1 MINITNIDTFFLWV
15 LELFSKEFPSH
26 AILKGGMS
34 LRLLGCPRNTKDLD
48 FLFIPYSSK
57 KEVAPLIDS
66 VIKKYPE
73 IEYDL
78 KAHSTCIVCKLS
90 HNNIQIAI
98 DVTVTESIDT
108 IPATTEVLSSQYNY
122 PNFIIRTVSYE
133 NALANKIGA
142 WIERRLM
149 RDIYD
154 IHFYISTLR
163 VNPDMGILTNRM
175 SKITSRRDKSLKS
188 LTLPELISLFDT
200 FCQELTLKQLE
211 GELNEYFSEI
221 ELIGL
226 DMKIK
231 VSLQKLIDFLEL
243 QT

>member
-1 MINITNIDTFFLWV
+1 MISITNTDTFFLWV
-15 LELFSKEFPSH
+15 FELFSKEFPSH

-66 VIKKYPE
+66 VLKKYPE

-78 KAHSTCIVCKLS
+78 KVHSTCIVCKLNY
-90 HNNIQIAI
+90 NNIQIAV

-108 IPATTEVLSSQYNY
+108 IPVTTEVLSSQYNH

-163 VNPDMGILTNRM
+163 VNPDMLILNNRI
-175 SKITSRRDKSLKS
+175 SNITSRREKSLKL
-188 LTLPELISLFDT
+188 LTLPELTSLLDS
-200 FCQELTLKQLE
+200 FCQELTLTSLQI
-211 GELNEYFSEI
+211 ELNEYFSEMD
-221 ELIGL
+221 LIGL

-231 VSLQKLIDFLEL
+231 VSLQKLIDYLER
-243 QT
+243 QI